1 MKNKP
6 NFYFKRIRLLI
17 GLDLINLRQLK
28 IFCKIMSIQQVLTPK
43 QKALIVNL
51 NPKIYGSFA
60 EIGAGQET
68 VRFFYRAGAAS
79 GTLAKAMSAYDK
91 DFSDA
96 IYGVETDNRY
106 VTQKRLKKML
116 DHEMVLM
123 MERLNKEHH
132 QEKCFFAYAN
142 TVTTIDYSKKNEGHG
157 WVGIRFKL
165 NVEDKEADEIVVHV
179 KFKENSAQLQQETLG
194 ILGVNLIYGAY
205 YLYENP
211 RELIKSL
218 YDSLDKDQLEIDM
231 INFRGPHF
239 KYVDNRLMSLQLV
252 KNGFTDVAIFNPE
265 GKNILPADLLYKK
278 NIYAVRGSFRP
289 FMNVNMDMF
298 QGGLNQFRQTEGVT
312 DNNTEI
318 LFEIT
323 LSNLIASSLQGE
335 LDERDFLDRADIIG
349 SLGYNVIISNF
360 SEYYK
365 LVDYFSKF
373 TRNQTKIGL
382 AMGVNN
388 LLEIFKENY
397 YTNLPGGIM
406 EAFGKLFKKQMKIYL
421 YPYLDK
427 KEHIMLTSKNLK
439 VEKNLHE
446 LYKFFLYNGKIED
459 ITEYNEDYLN
469 TYSREILK
477 KIAQNENG
485 WEEECPK
492 NVVEMIKER
501 GMFGYNEHLLL
512 E

>member
-1 MKNKP
+1 
-6 NFYFKRIRLLI
+6 
-17 GLDLINLRQLK
+17 
-28 IFCKIMSIQQVLTPK
+28 MSIQQVLTPK
-43 QKALIVNL
+43 QKALIINL

-96 IYGVETDNRY
+96 IYGVEDDNRY

-123 MERLNKEHH
+123 MKRLTKEQHK
-132 QEKCFFAYAN
+132 EKCFFAYAN

-157 WVGIRFKL
+157 WVGLRFKL
-165 NVEDKEADEIVVHV
+165 NVEDKEADEIIFHV

-194 ILGVNLIYGAY
+194 VLGVNLIYGAY
-205 YLYENP
+205 YLNENP
-211 RELIKSL
+211 RALIQSL
-218 YDSLDKDQLEIDM
+218 YDTLDKDQIEIDM

-252 KNGFTDVAIFNPE
+252 KNGFTDVVVFNPQ

-298 QGGLNQFRQTEGVT
+298 KGGLKSFMQSEGVT
-312 DNNTEI
+312 ENNTEI

-323 LSNLIASSLQGE
+323 LSNLIAASAQGE
-335 LDERDFLDRADIIG
+335 LDERDFLDRADVIG
-349 SLGYNVIISNF
+349 KLGYNVIISNF

-365 LVDYFSKF
+365 LVDFFTQF

-397 YTNLPGGIM
+397 YVNLPGGIM
-406 EAFGKLFKKQMKIYL
+406 EAFGKLFKKQIKIYL

-427 KEHIMLTSKNLK
+427 EENKLLTSKNLK

-446 LYKFFLYNGKIED
+446 LYKYFLYNGKIED
-459 ITEYNEDYLN
+459 ITEYNETFLN
-469 TYSREILK
+469 TYSRRILE
-477 KIAQNENG
+477 KIANG
-485 WEEECPK
+485 EEDWEDECPQ
-492 NVVEMIKER
+492 VVVDMIKDR
-501 GMFGYNEHLLL
+501 SMFGYREKLK
-512 E
+512 

>member
-1 MKNKP
+1 
-6 NFYFKRIRLLI
+6 
-17 GLDLINLRQLK
+17 
-28 IFCKIMSIQQVLTPK
+28 MSIQQVLTPK
-43 QKALIVNL
+43 QKALIINL

-96 IYGVETDNRY
+96 IYGVEDDNRY

-123 MERLNKEHH
+123 MKRLTKEQHK
-132 QEKCFFAYAN
+132 EKCFFAYAN

-157 WVGIRFKL
+157 WVGLRFKL
-165 NVEDKEADEIVVHV
+165 NVEDKEADEIIFHV

-194 ILGVNLIYGAY
+194 VLGVNLIYGAY
-205 YLYENP
+205 YLNENP
-211 RELIKSL
+211 RALIQSL
-218 YDSLDKDQLEIDM
+218 YDTLDKDQIEIDM

-252 KNGFTDVAIFNPE
+252 KNGFTDVVVFNPQ

-298 QGGLNQFRQTEGVT
+298 KGGLKSFMQSEGVT
-312 DNNTEI
+312 ENNTEI

-323 LSNLIASSLQGE
+323 LSNLIAASGEGE
-335 LDERDFLDRADIIG
+335 LDERDFLDRADVIG
-349 SLGYNVIISNF
+349 KLGYNVIISNF

-365 LVDYFSKF
+365 LVDFFTQF

-397 YTNLPGGIM
+397 YVNLPGGIM

-427 KEHIMLTSKNLK
+427 EENKLLTSKNLK

-446 LYKFFLYNGKIED
+446 LYKYFLYNGKIED
-459 ITEYNEDYLN
+459 ITEYNETFLN
-469 TYSREILK
+469 TYSRRILE
-477 KIAQNENG
+477 KIANG
-485 WEEECPK
+485 EEDWEDECPP
-492 NVVEMIKER
+492 VVVDMIKDR
-501 GMFGYNEHLLL
+501 SMFGYREKLK
-512 E
+512 

>member
-1 MKNKP
+1 
-6 NFYFKRIRLLI
+6 
-17 GLDLINLRQLK
+17 
-28 IFCKIMSIQQVLTPK
+28 MSIQQVLTPK
-43 QKALIVNL
+43 QKALIINL

-96 IYGVETDNRY
+96 IYGVEDDNRY

-123 MERLNKEHH
+123 MKRLTKEQHK
-132 QEKCFFAYAN
+132 EKCFFAYAN

-157 WVGIRFKL
+157 WVGLRFKL
-165 NVEDKEADEIVVHV
+165 NVEDKEADEIIFHV

-194 ILGVNLIYGAY
+194 VLGVNLIYGAY
-205 YLYENP
+205 YLNENP
-211 RELIKSL
+211 RALIQSL
-218 YDSLDKDQLEIDM
+218 YDTLDKDQIEIDM

-252 KNGFTDVAIFNPE
+252 KNGFTDVVVFNPQ

-298 QGGLNQFRQTEGVT
+298 KGGLKSFMQSEGVT
-312 DNNTEI
+312 ENNTEI

-323 LSNLIASSLQGE
+323 LSNLIAASAQGE
-335 LDERDFLDRADIIG
+335 LDERDFLDRADVIG
-349 SLGYNVIISNF
+349 KLGYNVIISNF

-365 LVDYFSKF
+365 LVDFFTQF

-397 YTNLPGGIM
+397 YVNLPGGIM

-427 KEHIMLTSKNLK
+427 EENKLLTSKNLK

-446 LYKFFLYNGKIED
+446 LYKYFLYNGKIED
-459 ITEYNEDYLN
+459 ITEYNETFLN
-469 TYSREILK
+469 TYSRRILE
-477 KIAQNENG
+477 KIANG
-485 WEEECPK
+485 EEDWEDECPQ
-492 NVVEMIKER
+492 VVVDMIKDR
-501 GMFGYNEHLLL
+501 SMFGYREKLK
-512 E
+512 